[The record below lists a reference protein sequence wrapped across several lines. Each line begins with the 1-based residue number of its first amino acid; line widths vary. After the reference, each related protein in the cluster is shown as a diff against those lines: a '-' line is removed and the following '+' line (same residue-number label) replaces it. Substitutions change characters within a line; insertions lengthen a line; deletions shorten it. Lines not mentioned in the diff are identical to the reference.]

1 MSLSN
6 KEKEILERRLKL
18 QAELEQIEKKLDA
31 SVGQLRTDVEKK
43 VSDTKNIVSPAY
55 WIRKYPNYA
64 LGAAVALGFM
74 LAPRRRSKSY
84 NNEGIA
90 ESGDTQQQ
98 QPRVVR
104 DREMSTGNMITAE
117 LKRMLMQKATTFIV
131 DKIED
136 AIDHNLNKK
145 ERQRSTAGNP
155 TDKPQ
160 S

>member
-1 MSLSN
+1 MSLSK

-18 QAELEQIEKKLDA
+18 QAELDQIEKKLDA

-43 VSDTKNIVSPAY
+43 VSDTKNKLSPAY

-64 LGAAVALGFM
+64 IGAAVALGFIF
-74 LAPRRRSKSY
+74 APRRKRAY
-84 NNEGIA
+84 ND
-90 ESGDTQQQ
+90 DTVEMNSVQQQ
-98 QPRVVR
+98 EPRVVKVR
-104 DREMSTGNMITAE
+104 GLSTGDMISSE

-136 AIDHNLNKK
+136 AIDQNLNKK
-145 ERQRSTAGNP
+145 ESRRPEHSDTS
-155 TDKPQ
+155 DKLQ